1 MTRAIE
7 EVVKA
12 VEQLP
17 QDQLRQ
23 FRAWFQEFD
32 SEVWDEQIER
42 DIKAGKLD
50 TLAQAAIADHHAV
63 ESQNVPSRF
72 GNRR

>member
-1 MTRAIE
+1 MEIGEKMTRTIE

-17 QDQLRQ
+17 QDQLKQ

-32 SEVWDEQIER
+32 SEAWDEQIEKDMKGR
-42 DIKAGKLD
+42 KLD
-50 TLAQAAIADHHAV
+50 ALAQAAIADHQAGK
-63 ESQNVPSRF
+63 SRKL
-72 GNRR
+72 

>member
-1 MTRAIE
+1 MTSNVN

-17 QDQLRQ
+17 QDQLKQ
-23 FRAWFQEFD
+23 FRAWFQKFD
-32 SEVWDEQIER
+32 SETWDEQIEK

-50 TLAQAAIADHHAV
+50 ALAQAAIADHDA
-63 ESQNVPSRF
+63 
-72 GNRR
+72 GKTKKL